1 MALAKQRMSDILGRG
16 DRAATRRTMAHDVF
30 ISYSS
35 KDKAVAD
42 AVCAT
47 LEAKKIRCWIA
58 PRDVLPGMPYGKALS
73 DALHASRIMVVVLS
87 ANSNASQQVMREV
100 ESAVDGGITIVPL
113 RIEDVQP
120 SGSMEYFLKAIHW
133 LDALTGPLEEH
144 LQVLA
149 ESVHRLLES
158 PSLEPK
164 VDLKAAVGASP
175 ARPGHPAVA
184 TAPRRPDSRSR
195 VLRTVALSAAGVLL
209 AAVAAYFAWHS
220 FHSRSP
226 AGPDPLAG
234 SSAATSTTSDRQR
247 PPAEVPPEVAV
258 RNLIAR
264 FYDLASVKDEDGM
277 AALFLANG
285 SPKTAAAREKLHKT
299 LTETGKI
306 TVRQLAID
314 RVRVDGNQATA
325 DVTVLLTG
333 RSLKTGKPFFMDK
346 PWEVNWEFR
355 KEGSAWKIES
365 FTQSS
370 K

>member
-1 MALAKQRMSDILGRG
+1 
-16 DRAATRRTMAHDVF
+16 MAHDVF

-149 ESVHRLLES
+149 ESVQRLLET

-164 VDLKAAVGASP
+164 VDRKAAVGASP
-175 ARPGHPAVA
+175 ARPSRPAA
-184 TAPRRPDSRSR
+184 AAAPRRSDSRSR
-195 VLRTVALSAAGVLL
+195 GLRTVALSAAGVLL
-209 AAVAAYFAWHS
+209 AAVAAYFAWHT
-220 FHSRSP
+220 FHSP
-226 AGPDPLAG
+226 TPT
-234 SSAATSTTSDRQR
+234 AAAASTGGGVEAAVRQETPRTSDRQK

-258 RNLIAR
+258 RNLIER
-264 FYDLASVKDEDGM
+264 FYDLASIKDEDGM
-277 AALFLANG
+277 AALFVANG
-285 SPKTAAAREKLHKT
+285 SPKTAAAREALHKV

-306 TVRQLAID
+306 TARQLAID

-325 DVTVLLTG
+325 HVTVMLTG
-333 RSLKTGKPFFMDK
+333 RGLKTGKPYFSNK
-346 PWEVNWEFR
+346 PTEHNWELR

-365 FTQSS
+365 YTTVP
-370 K
+370 